1 MMALRS
7 LNRKMVLP
15 ALLLISVFSFNSS
28 AAAGWFGSAAEA
40 KAKNA
45 ASSAPLPRV
54 EVAVAR
60 HQDKVEQGLST
71 TSTIKAFEEVVMI
84 SKVTARVENLV
95 AEKGDYV
102 MVGEILAVLEHRSEE
117 AQYESLKAQVAVA
130 RAELA
135 QSKVSLADAQRE
147 FDRYSRLRKSGYAT
161 QQEYDTRST
170 TYQAAKASCAKAE
183 AQLEQAQANLDAQV
197 VTLKE
202 YTLTSPIEGV
212 VLDDYDMTA
221 GALLKDSTNVFR
233 IGQVNKLKAP
243 IDIPERHMNRLR
255 LGMSAELTFESL
267 PGERFYGTVTLIN
280 PYIDT
285 STRTLSARISV
296 DNEATGFKLK
306 PGMFARV
313 MLIEASETNP
323 LVIPSEALRS
333 DGTVQV
339 VRNGKIEVQ
348 EVKTSVA
355 KGSVVAVAEGLKAGE
370 AVVVSGGNKLKSGD
384 AVEMVESK

>member
-1 MMALRS
+1 MYSLKKRTAL
-7 LNRKMVLP
+7 L
-15 ALLLISVFSFNSS
+15 ALLLAGVLSS
-28 AAAGWFGSAAEA
+28 AGGAEASWFSTSAEA
-40 KAKNA
+40 KANSKA
-45 ASSAPLPRV
+45 AAAPLPRV
-54 EVAVAR
+54 EVAAAKR
-60 HQDKVEQGLST
+60 QDKVEQGLST
-71 TSTIKAFEEVVMI
+71 TSTLKAFEEVVLI
-84 SKVTARVENLV
+84 PKVTGRVENIV

-285 STRTLSARISV
+285 STRTLSARITV

-333 DGTVQV
+333 DGTVLA
-339 VRNGKIEVQ
+339 VREGKIAVQ
-348 EVKTSVA
+348 PVKIGVA
-355 KGSVVAVAEGLKAGE
+355 RGSVLTVTEGLAAGE
-370 AVVVSGGNKLKSGD
+370 AVVVSGGNNLKDGA
-384 AVEMVESK
+384 AVEVVRTE

>member
-1 MMALRS
+1 MYSLKKRTAL
-7 LNRKMVLP
+7 L
-15 ALLLISVFSFNSS
+15 ALLLAGVLSS
-28 AAAGWFGSAAEA
+28 AGGAEASWFSTSAEA
-40 KAKNA
+40 KANSKA
-45 ASSAPLPRV
+45 AAAPLPRV
-54 EVAVAR
+54 EVAAAKR
-60 HQDKVEQGLST
+60 QDKVEQGLST
-71 TSTIKAFEEVVMI
+71 TSTLKAFEEVVLI
-84 SKVTARVENLV
+84 PKVTGRVENIV

-102 MVGEILAVLEHRSEE
+102 MVGEILAVLDHRSQE

-135 QSKVSLADAQRE
+135 QSKVNLADAQRE

-285 STRTLSARISV
+285 STRTLSARITV
-296 DNEATGFKLK
+296 DNEAAGFKLK

-333 DGTVQV
+333 DGTVLA
-339 VRNGKIEVQ
+339 VREGNIAVQPVKIG
-348 EVKTSVA
+348 VA
-355 KGSVVAVAEGLKAGE
+355 RGSVLTVTEGLAAGE
-370 AVVVSGGNKLKSGD
+370 AVVVSGGNNLKDGA
-384 AVEMVESK
+384 AVEVVRTE